1 MELTPRQF
9 AELVQQLK
17 GSSRFGGP
25 GDQRRA
31 PRVEQQSRVTIAPIA
46 DGRPQADELVL
57 VKNVSSRGLGFVRA
71 RKLKTG
77 SQFIVRLPGQSG
89 GAGGELLCTVARC
102 ETVQKGLY
110 SIGAE
115 FVSVAA
121 IGAASADRI
130 ADSKV
135 A

>member
-9 AELVQQLK
+9 AELVHQLK

-31 PRVEQQSRVTIAPIA
+31 ARVEQQSRVTITPVV
-46 DGRPQADELVL
+46 DGRPQPDEPVL
-57 VKNVSSRGLGFVRA
+57 VKNVSARGLGFVRGQ
-71 RKLKTG
+71 KMKPG
-77 SQFIVRLPGQSG
+77 SEFLLRLPRQGGQPE
-89 GAGGELLCTVARC
+89 ELRCTVVRC
-102 ETVQKGLY
+102 ETVQKGVH

-115 FVSVAA
+115 FITSAA
-121 IGAASADRI
+121 TSADPATPPR
-130 ADSKV
+130 DSMV